1 MLTTNNT
8 LAIMDNKKLWESVL
22 VDIEL
27 SVSKANFNT
36 WFKNTYISKQDEG
49 VIYVSVPNA
58 FVKDWLYNKYHKS
71 LVKSLRQLSENVR
84 GLEYIVSKEEPRRE
98 KEMAEAAPVLHS
110 QSNVEL
116 PLNDFYVDKEN
127 NLNPRYTFDSFVVGP
142 FNELA
147 HAAAQSIVKNPG
159 GVYNPLFIYG
169 GTGHGKTHLIQ
180 AIGNHIK
187 QAHPQKKIFY
197 VTSERFAIDYMNS
210 IPTGKANL
218 FKEKYRKYDVLIMD
232 DIQFFANKEKSQE
245 ELFHLFN
252 TFHDNN
258 KQLVFS
264 SDKHPNYI
272 PNLEERIKSRF
283 AQGMIVD
290 IPSPDQE
297 SRVAILQAK
306 ARMMNFTLSPD
317 TLEHLATAIEGN
329 VRELEGILNT
339 LFCQYQ
345 LKGKELG
352 LQEVRNLIR
361 NSAKPKKAISIKDII
376 KVVADF
382 YNIEE
387 NSIYE
392 KTRRKEVVKPRQL
405 AMYILRQ
412 DCNVSYPLIGQK
424 LGGRDHTTVIHSCE
438 KIKEELKTNTL
449 LEQELNQIRAMI

>member
-1 MLTTNNT
+1 MLATTNSVFT
-8 LAIMDNKKLWESVL
+8 HMDNKKLWESVL

-36 WFKNTYISKQDEG
+36 WFKDTFVAKQDDG
-49 VIYVSVPNA
+49 IIFISVPNA
-58 FVKDWLYNKYHKS
+58 FVKDWLYNKYHKV
-71 LVKSLRQLSENVR
+71 LIKSLRQISESIR
-84 GLEYIVSKEEPRRE
+84 GIEYIVSKEESRR
-98 KEMAEAAPVLHS
+98 KEAAQEALPQPIGS
-110 QSNVEL
+110 VEL
-116 PLNDFYVDKEN
+116 PLNDFYIDKEN

-147 HAAAQSIVKNPG
+147 HAAAQSVIKNPG
-159 GVYNPLFIYG
+159 AVYNPLFIYG

-180 AIGNHIK
+180 AIGNQIK
-187 QAHPQKKIFY
+187 HAHPQKKVFY
-197 VTSERFAIDYMNS
+197 VTSERFAVDYMNAVQA
-210 IPTGKANL
+210 GKANA
-218 FKEKYRKYDVLIMD
+218 FKEKYRQYDVLIMD
-232 DIQFFANKEKSQE
+232 DTQFFGSTEKSQE
-245 ELFHLFN
+245 ELVHLCN

-272 PNLEERIKSRF
+272 PKLEERVKSRF
-283 AQGMIVD
+283 SQGMIVD

-297 SRVAILQAK
+297 SRVAILKAK
-306 ARMMNFTLSPD
+306 SAMMNFA
-317 TLEHLATAIEGN
+317 LASEIIDYIASSIEGN
-329 VRELEGILNT
+329 VRELEGILNS
-339 LFCQYQ
+339 LLCHFQ
-345 LKGKELG
+345 LKGKAVSIGDVKNL
-352 LQEVRNLIR
+352 LRN
-361 NSAKPKKAISIKDII
+361 NAKPKKAISIKDII

-382 YNIEE
+382 YNIDE

-438 KIKEELKTNTL
+438 KIKEEIKTNTL
-449 LEQELNQIRAMI
+449 LEQEINQIRAMI